1 MSSLYLFKSPMS
13 GAGPLHFGPV
23 RRSDNAE
30 FVFLLAELITSVLL
44 IVAVTKEPCRESP
57 VEAQCKGSDGP
68 RKQT

>member
-1 MSSLYLFKSPMS
+1 MS

-44 IVAVTKEPCRESP
+44 IVAVTKEPC
-57 VEAQCKGSDGP
+57 VGSRLWMHNARAVMMGP
-68 RKQT
+68 INRHKNI